1 MQQQGQKRVK
11 QQEDLPNASSMW
23 LYSDLHLEFL
33 LHFWMVTERFSHYK
47 SYHQET

>member
-1 MQQQGQKRVK
+1 MQQQDQKKVK
-11 QQEDLPNASSMW
+11 QQEDLFKASGMW
-23 LYSDLHLEFL
+23 LYNDPHLEFL